1 MLFFDRSASVSWV
14 HIANLK
20 RNIFIWA
27 LTSGKRLVV
36 RLNDEISGEGGPIND
51 ILLERL

>member
-1 MLFFDRSASVSWV
+1 VLFFDQSASVSWV

-20 RNIFIWA
+20 RNIFIRA
-27 LTSGKRLVV
+27 LTFGKGLVV
-36 RLNDEISGEGGPIND
+36 RLNDEVSGEGGPIKD